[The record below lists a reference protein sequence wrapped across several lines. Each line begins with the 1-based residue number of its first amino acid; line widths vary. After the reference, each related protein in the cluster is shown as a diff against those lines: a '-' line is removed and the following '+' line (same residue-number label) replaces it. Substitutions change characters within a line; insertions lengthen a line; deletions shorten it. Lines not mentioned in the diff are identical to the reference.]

1 MRPLYFSKPVRERLG
16 SCLRPGGEAL
26 TRRAIELIQPAPDSV
41 VVDAGCGPGG
51 GLMILREHGLRPI
64 GLDLEYRLLKE
75 AQQSGSPLVQGD
87 LKSLPFVTASVD
99 TIFCE
104 CAWNLTDKNKV
115 LSEFHRILAPGGSLV
130 LSDIYLRCG
139 TDQQANNGW
148 PIKSCFS
155 YATDLVTVRNMV
167 VENGFEVTVVEDHI
181 QFFKQT
187 AAEFVFAH
195 GSLQEFW
202 RAVVGDNNMAK
213 LACSA
218 AATTRPSLF
227 LLIAKRGKDKV

>member
-1 MRPLYFSKPVRERLG
+1 MKPLYLTQPIRENLG
-16 SCLRPGGEAL
+16 ACLKPGGEAL
-26 TRRAIELIQPAPDSV
+26 TRRAIELLQPAPASV

-51 GLMILREHGLRPI
+51 GLRVLREHGLRPI
-64 GLDLEYRLLKE
+64 GLDLEYGLLRE
-75 AQQSGSPLVQGD
+75 AKQTGSQLVQGD
-87 LKSLPFVTASVD
+87 VACLPVAAESVD

-104 CAWNLTDKNKV
+104 CAWNLTEKKQV
-115 LSEFHRILAPGGSLV
+115 LSEFHRILTPGGSLV
-130 LSDIYLRCG
+130 LSDIYLRTG
-139 TDQQANNGW
+139 ENQQTDNGW

-155 YATDLVTVRNMV
+155 YATDLTTVRNMV
-167 VENGFEVTVVEDHI
+167 AESGFEVTVVEDHI

-187 AAEFVFAH
+187 AAEFVFAY

-202 RAVVGDNNMAK
+202 RAVIGDNNMAK

-227 LLIAKRGKDKV
+227 LLIAKRSKE